1 MLNKVKFTII
11 LKTIITLE
19 QVTFNIKSIIQ
30 YIVRQYK
37 NQVKQSMIIKKLGQY
52 GGYLLS
58 GILIAWLINPIA
70 AIAFLEF
77 FLKMTLL
84 ISIPAAGAYILDKII
99 LLKHQKAWNI
109 LLPTWIIV
117 SIYLSFSLVK
127 LLEGLIN

>member
-1 MLNKVKFTII
+1 
-11 LKTIITLE
+11 
-19 QVTFNIKSIIQ
+19 
-30 YIVRQYK
+30 
-37 NQVKQSMIIKKLGQY
+37 MIRKLGQY

-84 ISIPAAGAYILDKII
+84 ISIPVTGAYILDKII

-109 LLPTWIIV
+109 VLPTWIIL
-117 SIYLSFSLVK
+117 SIYFSFRLVK
-127 LLEGLIN
+127 LLESLIN

>member
-1 MLNKVKFTII
+1 M
-11 LKTIITLE
+11 
-19 QVTFNIKSIIQ
+19 
-30 YIVRQYK
+30 
-37 NQVKQSMIIKKLGQY
+37 MIKKLGQY

-84 ISIPAAGAYILDKII
+84 ISIPVSGAYVLDKII

-109 LLPTWIIV
+109 VISTWVIV
-117 SIYLSFSLVK
+117 SIYFSFRLVK
-127 LLEGLIN
+127 LLEDLIN